1 VPTARARPCG
11 SLAEANRAIDELA
24 DDERRVV
31 IKASGL
37 AAGKGVVVAMSI
49 DEARRAAASMLS
61 DRAFGDAG
69 DTVLVEEFMDGE
81 ELSVFA
87 ITDGERVVTLPAA
100 QDHKRLNEG
109 DRGPN
114 TGGMG
119 AYCPVSLADAPGFTD
134 DVVDRIV
141 RPTLAAMN
149 ARGAPFTG
157 LLYVGLMVTAAGPK
171 VVEFNCRF
179 GDPETEAVLPALA
192 ADANVFEAMAT
203 VARGGRLSERSIAAD
218 RAAVTTVV
226 AAAGYPE
233 QPRTGDAIRLPSAG
247 EDVFVFHTGT
257 RRSATG
263 GVETSGGRVLAV
275 TGVGA
280 TLEAA
285 RARSQEFARDVEFS
299 GKQFRSDIAWRELS
313 RRARASRD

>member
-1 VPTARARPCG
+1 
-11 SLAEANRAIDELA
+11 
-24 DDERRVV
+24 
-31 IKASGL
+31 
-37 AAGKGVVVAMSI
+37 
-49 DEARRAAASMLS
+49 
-61 DRAFGDAG
+61 
-69 DTVLVEEFMDGE
+69 
-81 ELSVFA
+81 
-87 ITDGERVVTLPAA
+87 
-100 QDHKRLNEG
+100 
-109 DRGPN
+109 
-114 TGGMG
+114 
-119 AYCPVSLADAPGFTD
+119 
-134 DVVDRIV
+134 
-141 RPTLAAMN
+141 
-149 ARGAPFTG
+149 
-157 LLYVGLMVTAAGPK
+157 VTAAGPK

-247 EDVFVFHTGT
+247 EDVFVFHAGT